1 MSLVANEIQNNNFLQ
16 NNTNYIT
23 HEYEHEN
30 SEKSKIKE
38 NQINYIIYLFNLHK
52 IFISFEKKTF
62 YL

>member
-16 NNTNYIT
+16 NNINYIT

-38 NQINYIIYLFNLHK
+38 NQINYIIYLFTLHK